1 MSSRASAGI
10 DVVKREEKETK
21 LKQFI
26 EDCLAIAVAA
36 AARSTGAAALE
47 ASLVV
52 RSATSPVARA
62 LASIL
67 ESHAE
72 TPIAVRA
79 VVANVD
85 ADETNEAA
93 ASLDRIAAEL
103 RILRDERL
111 LNAHEQLVLGSSL
124 TWVGDCM
131 RRDPEKRDAYEFY
144 GREPD
149 AAAAWA
155 RTSFDRLW
163 SIAEPL
169 ARPAETAAVAVA
181 EEIADGESFDIL
193 VTPEPQPVVRPS
205 TRH

>member
-10 DVVKREEKETK
+10 DVVKREEKEIK

-36 AARSTGAAALE
+36 AARSSGDSALE

-62 LASIL
+62 LASVM
-67 ESHAE
+67 ESHIE
-72 TPIAVRA
+72 TPISVKAVI
-79 VVANVD
+79 AN
-85 ADETNEAA
+85 ADVSEAA
-93 ASLDRIAAEL
+93 ATAVPLDRLAAEV

-144 GREPD
+144 GREAD

-163 SIAEPL
+163 AIAEPL
-169 ARPAETAAVAVA
+169 TRAADTTVA
-181 EEIADGESFDIL
+181 EEMADGEGFDIL
-193 VTPEPQPVVRPS
+193 VTPEPQPVVRAS

>member
-36 AARSTGAAALE
+36 AARSTGSSTLE

-52 RSATSPVARA
+52 RSAASPVVRA
-62 LASIL
+62 LASVI
-67 ESHAE
+67 EGHVE
-72 TPIAVRA
+72 TPISVKA
-79 VVANVD
+79 VVANSDTAEPTD
-85 ADETNEAA
+85 ATAA
-93 ASLDRIAAEL
+93 ALDRIATEI

-144 GREPD
+144 GREAND
-149 AAAAWA
+149 AAAWA
-155 RTSFDRLW
+155 RTSFERLW
-163 SIAEPL
+163 AHAEPL
-169 ARPAETAAVAVA
+169 APATDTAAADESA
-181 EEIADGESFDIL
+181 EAEGFDIL
-193 VTPEPQPVVRPS
+193 VTPDPQPVVRPS

>member
-10 DVVKREEKETK
+10 DVVKREEKEIK

-36 AARSTGAAALE
+36 AARSSGDSALE

-62 LASIL
+62 LASVM
-67 ESHAE
+67 ESHIE
-72 TPIAVRA
+72 TPISVKA
-79 VVANVD
+79 VVAN
-85 ADETNEAA
+85 ADIAEPAA
-93 ASLDRIAAEL
+93 TAVPLDRLAAEV

-144 GREPD
+144 GREAD

-163 SIAEPL
+163 AIAEPL
-169 ARPAETAAVAVA
+169 APAADTTAAEEMA
-181 EEIADGESFDIL
+181 EGEGFDIL

>member
-10 DVVKREEKETK
+10 DVVKREEKEIK

-36 AARSTGAAALE
+36 AARTTGDSALE

-62 LASIL
+62 LASVM
-67 ESHAE
+67 ESHTE
-72 TPIAVRA
+72 TPISVKAVI
-79 VVANVD
+79 ANAD
-85 ADETNEAA
+85 ATDAA
-93 ASLDRIAAEL
+93 ASSVPLDRLAAEV

-144 GREPD
+144 GREAD
-149 AAAAWA
+149 DAAAWA

-163 SIAEPL
+163 AIAEPVT
-169 ARPAETAAVAVA
+169 PAADTAA
-181 EEIADGESFDIL
+181 EEMTDGAAFDIL
-193 VTPEPQPVVRPS
+193 VTTEPQPVVRPS

>member
-10 DVVKREEKETK
+10 DVVKREEKEIK

-36 AARSTGAAALE
+36 AARSTGAGALE

-62 LASIL
+62 LASVM
-67 ESHAE
+67 ESHIE
-72 TPIAVRA
+72 TPISVKAVI
-79 VVANVD
+79 ANAD
-85 ADETNEAA
+85 ASEAT
-93 ASLDRIAAEL
+93 ASTAPLDRLAAEI

-144 GREPD
+144 GREAD

-163 SIAEPL
+163 AIAEPVT
-169 ARPAETAAVAVA
+169 PAVETAAA
-181 EEIADGESFDIL
+181 EEMADGEGFDIL

>member
-10 DVVKREEKETK
+10 DVVKREEKEIK

-36 AARSTGAAALE
+36 AARSSGDSALE

-62 LASIL
+62 LASVM
-67 ESHAE
+67 ESHIE
-72 TPIAVRA
+72 TPISVKAVI
-79 VVANVD
+79 AN
-85 ADETNEAA
+85 ADVTEAA
-93 ASLDRIAAEL
+93 ATAVPLDRLAAEV

-144 GREPD
+144 GREAD

-163 SIAEPL
+163 AIAEPL
-169 ARPAETAAVAVA
+169 TRAADTTAA
-181 EEIADGESFDIL
+181 EDMADGEGFDIL
-193 VTPEPQPVVRPS
+193 VTPEPQPVVRAS